1 MARKKPMLQ
10 SNRTKSK
17 LEKRTKKNKPKESR
31 SSQELYT
38 NDSCG
43 SISTYR
49 QLLRFKK
56 IDEMIYLA
64 GRLFQKEPQI
74 YEGVENARELSI
86 SKSEEIGNIRQYIL
100 RTIEAI
106 VCNNRLETNGA
117 MNLQST
123 LLPTQWENYIS
134 FCDLVFASKHADSM
148 NWATFVLQDYPNKLH
163 AAPDTEDK
171 ENTPD
176 PVAEEYSNR
185 REDMKNWKY
194 LPIHKVRKRYKKLL
208 LASKSYGQGKEES
221 DGHLLASVQADCIPL
236 SDYKNDFND
245 TDINLNSACEEM
257 LLIRILTTRKTRN
270 STKDRNILLT
280 RRPTFFAY
288 FPGEPYFYSS
298 SAKPDPKFCQAMAE
312 CLYCTSYS
320 PIPLADRDVFSLRRL
335 RLNRDTLNND
345 SKVMKN
351 LINDELINYYN
362 EALLSRYIIDGQ
374 TNMSDESHGDI
385 EQQNSA
391 SKPSKQQLP
400 MLTKFEIRYTSKYR
414 GDEIAFDGR
423 KNCATSQ
430 QNKATN
436 LTVNYK
442 VSGHDVLNGF
452 SFMARQSISS
462 STKYFKDPLP
472 NWVRKSACRGR
483 NFLQVNR
490 SEKPTPLEI
499 QNAETNES
507 DVIQEMEDD
516 AISIAASEMTNWG
529 GHNKTRLMQ

>member
-1 MARKKPMLQ
+1 
-10 SNRTKSK
+10 
-17 LEKRTKKNKPKESR
+17 
-31 SSQELYT
+31 
-38 NDSCG
+38 
-43 SISTYR
+43 
-49 QLLRFKK
+49 
-56 IDEMIYLA
+56 
-64 GRLFQKEPQI
+64 
-74 YEGVENARELSI
+74 
-86 SKSEEIGNIRQYIL
+86 
-100 RTIEAI
+100 
-106 VCNNRLETNGA
+106 
-117 MNLQST
+117 
-123 LLPTQWENYIS
+123 
-134 FCDLVFASKHADSM
+134 
-148 NWATFVLQDYPNKLH
+148 
-163 AAPDTEDK
+163 
-171 ENTPD
+171 
-176 PVAEEYSNR
+176 
-185 REDMKNWKY
+185 
-194 LPIHKVRKRYKKLL
+194 
-208 LASKSYGQGKEES
+208 
-221 DGHLLASVQADCIPL
+221 
-236 SDYKNDFND
+236 
-245 TDINLNSACEEM
+245 
-257 LLIRILTTRKTRN
+257 
-270 STKDRNILLT
+270 
-280 RRPTFFAY
+280 
-288 FPGEPYFYSS
+288 
-298 SAKPDPKFCQAMAE
+298 MAE

-374 TNMSDESHGDI
+374 TNMSDESHGDV

-507 DVIQEMEDD
+507 AVIQEMEDD